1 MPFRKRVA
9 AYLLFLLHLLP
20 SAPDFGEALAAG
32 VAAGKAAPSVDEAIK
47 AVNEALPKSA
57 MEAFA
62 ADWARD
68 EAAAAS
74 MTAAAAAHAADVA
87 DVAANGEE

>member
-1 MPFRKRVA
+1 M
-9 AYLLFLLHLLP
+9 
-20 SAPDFGEALAAG
+20 
-32 VAAGKAAPSVDEAIK
+32 DEAIK